1 MANGTAN
8 ASESTLSRDE
18 DLAKVEIT
26 ILAIILCAAVVG
38 NACVLLALLSTK
50 KKTSRMHLFIMHL
63 SIADLVVAFFQ
74 VLPQLIWEVTF
85 RFNGSDI
92 LCRTV
97 KYLQILG
104 MFASTYMLIM
114 MAMDRYIAICHPLR
128 TIQQSSTQ
136 SYMMILVSWLVSFL
150 FSVPQAYIFSLR
162 EVQQGTGVYDCWAA
176 FVEPWGLKA
185 YVTWTAVAVFVAPVA
200 VLLWCYGMITAEIW
214 RNMRAKME
222 RRGGRDGRPPPKG
235 TPARSS
241 AAVAPAATATASRVS
256 SVRNISKAKI
266 RTTKMTFV
274 IIVVYVFCWTPFFLV
289 QMWSVWDGSAPFEGS
304 AFTIVMLLAS
314 LNSCTNPW
322 IYMFF
327 SGHLIYDF
335 AHCIPCCAGALRRL
349 ETTGAGHNAT
359 DRLSATP
366 QRHRSVTLS
375 SCSQK

>member
-1 MANGTAN
+1 VHNNNKNARARDIIAGGMANGTAN

-104 MFASTYMLIM
+104 MFASTYMLI
-114 MAMDRYIAICHPLR
+114 R

-222 RRGGRDGRPPPKG
+222 RRGGRDGP
-235 TPARSS
+235 
-241 AAVAPAATATASRVS
+241 VAPVATATASRVS

-335 AHCIPCCAGALRRL
+335 AHCIPCCAGALRR
-349 ETTGAGHNAT
+349 
-359 DRLSATP
+359 
-366 QRHRSVTLS
+366 
-375 SCSQK
+375 